1 MVRGGKKNP
10 NLDEKLKPAKLSK
23 KDRAA
28 LKAFLESL
36 TGTAT
41 FTRAPSDLPK

>member
-1 MVRGGKKNP
+1 MRPTDFLAVTCAVDP
-10 NLDEKLKPAKLSK
+10 KPSELSK
-23 KDRAA
+23 ADRAA

-41 FTRAPSDLPK
+41 FTGPPSGLPK